1 MKFIL
6 ALLLCAPVL
15 ADGYSAIETK
25 DGKANAALYQDA
37 VNVNIRPECRAKLAP
52 IVAAIRYAEH
62 GKKYQYGIIDKRCK
76 PGNVTKLGGALL
88 LFKRTMIAGSRQA
101 VKATLLLSLAS
112 VIVPLVLITTRL
124 GSISTGSRM

>member
-52 IVAAIRYAEH
+52 IVAAIRYSVASL
-62 GKKYQYGIIDKRCK
+62 GI
-76 PGNVTKLGGALL
+76 VTKLGGALL
-88 LFKRTMIAGSRQA
+88 LSRRTMIAGSRLVA
-101 VKATLLLSLAS
+101 RVISLLSLAS
-112 VIVPLVLITTRL
+112 VIVPWVLITTRL
-124 GSISTGSRM
+124 GSISIGSRM